1 VTTDVAQAVDALEH
15 LPDAPPET
23 RNAVGSGLIRALG
36 LGGREL
42 PELPLE
48 DFQFM
53 AALGLIPNPPEEGRN
68 V

>member
-1 VTTDVAQAVDALEH
+1 
-15 LPDAPPET
+15 
-23 RNAVGSGLIRALG
+23 VGAGLIRALG

-53 AALGLIPNPPEEGRN
+53 AALGLIHNPPEED
-68 V
+68 